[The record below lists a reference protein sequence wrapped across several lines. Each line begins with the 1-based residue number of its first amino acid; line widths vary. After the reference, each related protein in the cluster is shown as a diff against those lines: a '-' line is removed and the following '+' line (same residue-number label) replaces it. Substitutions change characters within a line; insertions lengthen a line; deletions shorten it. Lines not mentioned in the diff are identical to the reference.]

1 MPFLNLIIKEVTM
14 EEKAFELL
22 ENRKYPELRETLA
35 KMEPA
40 DIAALLEEAE
50 IEDVPRFYRIL
61 PKELAADTFA
71 EMEPDMQELLIKAFS
86 DSELSAV
93 LEEMFLDD
101 TVDLIEEMPAAI
113 VKRVLRVIPAEKRQ
127 IMNEILNYPKDSAGS
142 IMTIEYVD
150 LKKSM
155 TVAQAFDRIR
165 KTAVD
170 RETIYTCYVTD
181 YGRHLLGIVS
191 AKDLMIASPD
201 QVIGDIMDE
210 DVIYVSTH
218 DDKEDVAKQIDKYGF
233 LAIPVVDAEKR
244 LVGIVTVD
252 DAIDVLQEEIDE
264 DISIMAAVTPS
275 EESYLKTS
283 VFTHAKRRI
292 IWLLILMLSA
302 TFTGMIITNYEEAM
316 SALLVSFMPML
327 MDTGGNCGA
336 QSSAMIIRAMAVDE
350 IDFKDFFKAVFKE
363 MRIALIVGFALAVV
377 NSIRIFL
384 MYELLYKDSPIYA
397 GMNLWLVCLVVGVTL
412 MGAVMLAKL
421 LGCMLPMLA
430 KRIGLDPAIMAS
442 PLITTIVDACTVL
455 LYFNIAIWVLR
466 I

>member
-1 MPFLNLIIKEVTM
+1 M
-14 EEKAFELL
+14 EEKTMQEQAFELL
-22 ENRKYPELRETLA
+22 KERKYPELREMLA

-40 DIAALLEEAE
+40 DIALLLEEAD

-86 DSELSAV
+86 DNELGEV

-101 TVDLIEEMPAAI
+101 TVDMIEEMPAAI
-113 VKRVLRVIPAEKRQ
+113 VKRILRVADPQKREV
-127 IMNEILNYPKDSAGS
+127 INNLLNYPKDSAGS

-155 TVAQAFDRIR
+155 TVAEAFDRIR

-170 RETIYTCYVTD
+170 KETIYTCYVTD
-181 YGRHLLGIVS
+181 PGRHLLGVVT
-191 AKDLMIASPD
+191 AKDLMISSPD
-201 QVIGDIMDE
+201 QIIGDIMDE
-210 DVIYVSTH
+210 DVIYVYTH
-218 DDKEDVAKQIDKYGF
+218 DDKEDVANQIDKYGF
-233 LAIPVVDAEKR
+233 LAMPVVDNEKR

-264 DISIMAAVTPS
+264 DFALMAAVTPS

-283 VFTHAKRRI
+283 VFKHARNRL

-302 TFTGMIITNYEEAM
+302 TFTGMIITRYEEAM
-316 SALLVSFMPML
+316 SALLVSFLPML

-336 QSSAMIIRAMAVDE
+336 QSSAMIIRALAVDE
-350 IDFKDFFKAVFKE
+350 IGFKDFFKAVFKE
-363 MRIALIVGFALAVV
+363 LRIALLVGFTLALV
-377 NSIRIFL
+377 NSLRIFI
-384 MYELLYKDSPIYA
+384 MYELVYKDTDLYK

-412 MGAVMLAKL
+412 MGAVLLAKL
-421 LGCMLPMLA
+421 LGCILPMLA
-430 KRIGLDPAIMAS
+430 KKIGLDPAIMAS

>member
-1 MPFLNLIIKEVTM
+1 MEEITM
-14 EEKAFELL
+14 EERAYELL
-22 ENRKYPELRETLA
+22 KEKKYPELREMLA

-40 DIAALLEEAE
+40 DIAILLEKAE

-71 EMEPDMQELLIKAFS
+71 EMAPDMQELLIKAFS
-86 DSELSAV
+86 DNELGEV
-93 LEEMFLDD
+93 VEEMFMDD
-101 TVDLIEEMPAAI
+101 TVDMIEEMPAAL
-113 VKRVLRVIPAEKRQ
+113 VKRVLRVIKPEKRQ
-127 IMNEILNYPKDSAGS
+127 IINEILNYPKDSAGS

-155 TVAQAFDRIR
+155 TVSEAFDRIR

-170 RETIYTCYVTD
+170 KETIYTCYVTD
-181 YGRHLLGIVS
+181 PGRHLLGVVT
-191 AKDLMIASPD
+191 AKDLMIASPGEI
-201 QVIGDIMDE
+201 IGDIMDE

-218 DDKEDVAKQIDKYGF
+218 DDKEDVANQIDKYGF
-233 LAIPVVDAEKR
+233 LAMPVVDAEKR

-264 DISIMAAVTPS
+264 DIAIMAAVTPS

-283 VFTHAKRRI
+283 VFKHARNRI

-316 SALLVSFMPML
+316 SALLVSFLPML

-336 QSSAMIIRAMAVDE
+336 QSSAMIIRAMSVDE
-350 IDFKDFFKAVFKE
+350 INFKDFFKVVFKE
-363 MRIALIVGFALAVV
+363 MRIALIVGATLAVA

-384 MYELLYKDSPIYA
+384 MYELLYKGTDLYA
-397 GMNLWLVCLVVGVTL
+397 GMNLWLVCIVVGITL

-430 KRIGLDPAIMAS
+430 KKIGLDPAIMAS